1 MSPLTAAQR
10 DIVERLGENLCVT
23 SGAGCGKTSV
33 LVERYIHFL
42 RQDLTLGLERLAA
55 ITFTEN
61 AAAEMR
67 RRIRRACQDELEA
80 ARAAGHTRAAG
91 VWRDRYWDV
100 DIAPIDTIHGFCGGL
115 LRRHAIEA
123 GVDPGFTLLDEAE
136 AALLREDV
144 VAATVEQLLGADDAD
159 LLEVLEH
166 HDLGPARDMFV
177 SVLEEKR
184 ELLRRVAAPVMA
196 RSDDDILRRL
206 RQAVDEEIM
215 AALRQWL
222 EGAGSRAAIESL
234 RRAKGRTEDKLE
246 KVRTA
251 AIAALGRLDRAR
263 NAKVACEAAASLA
276 DAIRTNCGSAKSW
289 PSKEA
294 LAEAKAALK
303 SLKQGL
309 KEVREDIV
317 PFDEATEREHLA
329 LARAF
334 YRAALKVIASYE
346 AAKTARSALDF
357 EDLQIRARDLLRSDE
372 RILDECRK
380 RFRAILVDELQDTN
394 FLQFEIVDLLASDA
408 GRSGRA
414 PPLRPG
420 ALFGVGDPKQSIYR
434 FRGAEFEVFQKA
446 MDRVGAPGR
455 RSLAESFRLHG
466 GTAALVNHIF
476 PRLMGDLYEPVEGR
490 HEQANAAAAE
500 WVHVADTAGEGLA
513 TDEGHEAEAQ
523 RLAARL
529 QEMVEK
535 KAVTVWDAEAKGWR
549 PVRYGDVAVLFRR
562 MSYLHLYE
570 RALEARR
577 VPYYV
582 VAGSGFYQQQEVRDV
597 LALLRVLD
605 DPSDDL
611 SLAGVLRSPLFALSD
626 EGLYHVRQLGP
637 SLHGAMAASAATADH
652 LDPEDRRALSR
663 AAALLP
669 EWAAA
674 KDRLGLAALV
684 DRVVFESGYAAGS
697 VGRFGGE
704 RAYANLRQMVELAR
718 RFERHGLTALGDYIA
733 FVTDFMQSEMRA
745 EQAPVEAPGGDTVHL
760 MTIHKAK
767 GLEFPVVVVPDL
779 SYAPQGRPEP
789 WLVHPATG
797 VAVRLRPEQGEP
809 RTSSAMALARR
820 RAAEADRAEE
830 CRLLYVAIT
839 RAKDYLVLASHQAA
853 RKALTGGTWL
863 DMLAGGLGSDLLA
876 GDQSISL
883 PTGHVI
889 VTSTQPPESES
900 PSRAVRRVGPRGLL
914 ESGRVAWESLHDRG
928 QRASREAVEA
938 AIARASP
945 VALAHRPP
953 RVTVSAL
960 VRYERCP
967 AGYRWAEVLGVEEPE
982 PAAQSPE
989 RLSARAWGIVSHRAM
1004 ELARSPDEETARRV
1018 VAGALR
1024 EAPVPVAGGRIG
1036 PAGDDRADE
1045 LHRRL
1050 AASVA
1055 AFWASPLGWRVA
1067 RAHRAYREMPF
1078 VMQVGGAEVGGT
1090 VDLVFEGADGQ
1101 WEVVD
1106 YKTSAPTADAAEE
1119 HEFQLGL
1126 YALAASRWIGRPVDR
1141 WSVYFLGS
1149 GLAVERPVAPADFKR
1164 IEARAQA
1171 ALEGIV
1177 AGRFEHA
1184 GGRREDCGDCQLTLL
1199 CEAYK

>member
-1 MSPLTAAQR
+1 MSPLTPDQR

-67 RRIRRACQDELEA
+67 RRIRRACQDELAA
-80 ARAAGHTRAAG
+80 ARAAGHDRAAT

-123 GVDPGFTLLDEAE
+123 GVDPNFSLLDEAE
-136 AALLREDV
+136 AALLRQDV

-159 LLEVLEH
+159 LLAVLEH
-166 HDLGPARDMFV
+166 HDLGPARDMLGD
-177 SVLEEKR
+177 VLQEKR
-184 ELLRRVAAPVMA
+184 ELLRRVAAPAMA
-196 RSDDDILRRL
+196 RGDDDILRGL
-206 RQAVDEEIM
+206 RQAVDEEIVR
-215 AALRQWL
+215 ALRAWI
-222 EGAGSRAAIESL
+222 EGTGKGAAVEAL
-234 RRAKGRTEDKLE
+234 RRAKGQPEDKLDQ
-246 KVRTA
+246 VRTA
-251 AIAALGRLDRAR
+251 ALAALERLDRAPS
-263 NAKVACEAAASLA
+263 AKVAFDAATSLA
-276 DAIRTNCGSAKSW
+276 AGIRTNCGSAKSW

-303 SLKQGL
+303 TIKDGL
-309 KEVREDIV
+309 KEVLESLA

-334 YRAALKVIASYE
+334 YGTALKVIAAYE
-346 AAKTARSALDF
+346 AAKAERSALDF

-372 RILDECRK
+372 AILEECRK

-394 FLQFEIVDLLASDA
+394 FLQFEIVDLLASGA
-408 GRSGRA
+408 GRPGRE

-446 MDRVGAPGR
+446 LDRVGAAGR
-455 RSLAESFRLHG
+455 RGLADSFRLHG
-466 GTAALVNHIF
+466 GTAALVNHLF
-476 PRLMGDLYEPVEGR
+476 PPLMGNLYEPVEGR
-490 HEQANAAAAE
+490 HEQANAAVAE
-500 WVHVADTAGEGLA
+500 WVHVADPAGEGFRA
-513 TDEGHEAEAQ
+513 DEGHEEEAQ

-529 QEMVEK
+529 QEIVRK
-535 KAVTVWDAEAKGWR
+535 QAVTVWDAEAKAWR
-549 PVRYGDVAVLFRR
+549 PVRYGDVAILFRR

-570 RALEARR
+570 RALEGRQ

-597 LALLRVLD
+597 LALARVLD

-626 EGLYHVRQLGP
+626 EGLYHMRQLGP
-637 SLHGAMAASAATADH
+637 SLAGAIAAASTADH
-652 LDPEDRRALSR
+652 LDPEDRRGLRR

-674 KDRLGLAALV
+674 KDRMGLAALV
-684 DRVVFESGYAAGS
+684 DRVVFESGYAAAA

-733 FVTDFMQSEMRA
+733 YVTDFMQSEMRA
-745 EQAPVEAPGGDTVHL
+745 EQAPVEAPGGDTVRL

-779 SYAPQGRPEP
+779 SYGPRARAEP

-797 VAVRLRPEQGEP
+797 VAIRLRPEEGAE
-809 RTSSAMALARR
+809 RTSSALALARR
-820 RAAEADRAEE
+820 AAAEADRAEE

-839 RAKDYLVLASHQAA
+839 RTKDYLVLASHHAK
-853 RKALTGGTWL
+853 RVLTDRTWF
-863 DMLAGGLGSDLLA
+863 DMLRAGLKVDNLV
-876 GDQSISL
+876 GDPIISL

-889 VTSTQPPESES
+889 AIRTQPPDGQAS
-900 PSRAVRRVGPRGLL
+900 SRTMRRVGPRGVL
-914 ESGRVAWESLHDRG
+914 ESGRVAWDSLHDRG
-928 QRASREAVEA
+928 QGSPRQAVEA
-938 AIARASP
+938 ALGRASP
-945 VALAHRPP
+945 VAPAQRPPP
-953 RVTVSAL
+953 RVTATAL
-960 VRYERCP
+960 ARYERCP
-967 AGYRWAEVLGVEEPE
+967 AAYRWTEVLGVEEAE
-982 PAAQSPE
+982 PAAPSLE
-989 RLSARAWGIVSHRAM
+989 RLSAKAWGLVSHRAM
-1004 ELARSPDEETARRV
+1004 ELARSPDEPVVRRAV
-1018 VAGALR
+1018 EGAIR
-1024 EAPVPVAGGRIG
+1024 EAPAPADGR
-1036 PAGDDRADE
+1036 AEEFR
-1045 LHRRL
+1045 RRL
-1050 AASVA
+1050 AASVT
-1055 AFWASPLGWRVA
+1055 AFWAGPLGRRVA
-1067 RAHRAYREMPF
+1067 KARRSYREMPF
-1078 VMQVGGAEVGGT
+1078 VMPVGGSEIRGT
-1090 VDLVFEGADGQ
+1090 IDLVFEEADGP

-1106 YKTSAPTADAAEE
+1106 YKTSAPKAAGAEA

-1126 YALAASRWIGRPVDR
+1126 YALAASRWVGRPIER
-1141 WSVYFLGS
+1141 WSVHFLGS
-1149 GLAVERPVAPADFKR
+1149 GLTAERPVAPADLDG
-1164 IEARAQA
+1164 IEARTRA
-1171 ALEGIV
+1171 ALAGIA
-1177 AGRFEHA
+1177 AGHFEHS
-1184 GGRREDCGDCQLTLL
+1184 GRRREGCDHCQVKTV
-1199 CEAYK
+1199 CEAYQ